1 MKKNSITHLEA
12 VTLVIAGLFI
22 GTVFTF
28 GMRYWNAPVAREEA
42 VAVTAV
48 LSSSLE
54 SRDDGD
60 VKEILLRFEDHQQ
73 LHIDG
78 ACITDELRSR
88 VSAITPGTT
97 LSLLVHPNSS
107 TVMELRVG
115 EETLMEF
122 EYAAEKLTR
131 EADMFMW
138 LGIFLYAMAA
148 WGLASLILR
157 KLKKL

>member
-1 MKKNSITHLEA
+1 MKKKSLSTIDAIFL
-12 VTLVIAGLFI
+12 LIAGLFM

-28 GMRYWNAPVAREEA
+28 GMQYWNAPVAREEA

-54 SRDDGD
+54 SRDEGD
-60 VKEILLRFEDHQQ
+60 VKEILLRFEDHEQ

-78 ACITDELRSR
+78 SCITAELRSR
-88 VSAITPGTT
+88 LSTITPGTT

-131 EADMFMW
+131 EADMFMG

-148 WGLASLILR
+148 WGLFSLIFR
-157 KLKKL
+157 KR

>member
-1 MKKNSITHLEA
+1 MKKKPLSTIDA
-12 VTLVIAGLFI
+12 VFLLIAGLFI

-42 VAVTAV
+42 VAVTATFA
-48 LSSSLE
+48 SSKE
-54 SRDDGD
+54 SRDNGD
-60 VKEILLRFEDHQQ
+60 VKEILLRFEDHDQ

-78 ACITDELRSR
+78 SCITEALRSR

-107 TVMELRVG
+107 TILELRMG
-115 EETLMEF
+115 EDTLLEF

-131 EADMFMW
+131 EADMFMG

-148 WGLASLILR
+148 WGLASLIFR
-157 KLKKL
+157 KK